1 MINFLDDVASST
13 TATTDS
19 SSGFSWSG
27 IWESIK
33 SWCLTTGI
41 KFIIGIIVLIVLF
54 VIINQF
60 AKGLRKNLRKKG
72 KDELVCNAVY
82 NITRKVLKVLALIV
96 FFGFIGVEMTGIAS
110 IISSCA
116 VALGLALQGSLSNIA
131 GWVILIVTRPFR
143 LGDFIEAQG
152 VSGTVEEINLIYTH
166 LKTTDNKVIYLPNGA
181 LSGGNITNYSVK
193 PIRRLNQVYSVAY
206 SADVDLALKII
217 YEVASKHA
225 LVLKDPEPFV
235 KVQSYENSSID
246 ICLRVWMKNEDY
258 WTVNFDLL
266 DQIKKAL
273 DENNIEIPFNQL
285 DVTIKNK

>member
-1 MINFLDDVASST
+1 MINFLEDA
-13 TATTDS
+13 ATTTTETTS
-19 SSGFSWSG
+19 SFSWAG
-27 IWESIK
+27 IWEAIK

-41 KFIIGIIVLIVLF
+41 KLIIGIALLIVAF

-60 AKGLRKNLRKKG
+60 AKGLRNSLRKKG

-82 NITRKVLKVLALIV
+82 NITRKVLKIISLIV
-96 FFGFIGVEMTGIAS
+96 FFGYIGIEMTGVAS

-131 GWVILIVTRPFR
+131 GWVILVVTRPFR

-152 VSGTVEEINLIYTH
+152 ASGTVEEINLIYTH
-166 LKTTDNKVIYLPNGA
+166 LKTPDNKVIYLPNGS
-181 LSGGNITNYSVK
+181 LSGGNIINYSVK
-193 PIRRLNQVYSVAY
+193 PIRRLEQLYTIAY
-206 SADVDLALKII
+206 SSDVELALKVIK
-217 YEVASKHA
+217 EVASNNG

-235 KVQSYENSSID
+235 KVKSYDDSAIT
-246 ICLRVWMKNEDY
+246 IALRVWMKNEDY

-266 DQIKKAL
+266 DQVKKAL
-273 DENNIEIPFNQL
+273 DENKIEIPFNQL

>member
-1 MINFLDDVASST
+1 MINFLEDAAST
-13 TATTDS
+13 TTETT
-19 SSGFSWSG
+19 SGFSWES

-33 SWCLTTGI
+33 SWCLTTGV
-41 KFIIGIIVLIVLF
+41 KLIIGIILLVIVF
-54 VIINQF
+54 IIINQF
-60 AKGLRKNLRKKG
+60 AKGLRKSLRKKG

-82 NITRKVLKVLALIV
+82 NITRKVLKILALIV
-96 FFGFIGVEMTGIAS
+96 FFGFIGIEMTGIAS

-181 LSGGNITNYSVK
+181 LSGGNIINYSVK
-193 PIRRLNQVYSVAY
+193 PIRRLEQLYTIAY
-206 SADVDLALKII
+206 SSDVDLALKVIK
-217 YEVASKHA
+217 ETASKHS

-235 KVQSYENSSID
+235 KVNSYDDSAIT
-246 ICLRVWMKNEDY
+246 ITLRVWMKNEDY
-258 WTVNFDLL
+258 WTVNYDLL
-266 DQIKKAL
+266 DQVKKTL
-273 DENNIEIPFNQL
+273 DENKIEIPFNQL

>member
-1 MINFLDDVASST
+1 MINFLEDAAST
-13 TATTDS
+13 TTETTS
-19 SSGFSWSG
+19 SFSWQG

-33 SWCLTTGI
+33 SWCLTTGV
-41 KFIIGIIVLIVLF
+41 KLIIGIVLLIIVFI
-54 VIINQF
+54 IINQF
-60 AKGLRKNLRKKG
+60 AKGLRKSLRKKG

-82 NITRKVLKVLALIV
+82 NITRKVLKILALIV
-96 FFGFIGVEMTGIAS
+96 FFGFIGIEMTGIAS

-131 GWVILIVTRPFR
+131 GWVIIIVTRPFR

-181 LSGGNITNYSVK
+181 LSGGNIINYSVK
-193 PIRRLNQVYSVAY
+193 PIRRLEQLYTIAY
-206 SADVDLALKII
+206 SSDVDLALKVIK
-217 YEVASKHA
+217 ETASKHS

-235 KVQSYENSSID
+235 KVNSYDDSAIT
-246 ICLRVWMKNEDY
+246 ITLRVWMKNEDY

-266 DQIKKAL
+266 DQVKKTL
-273 DENNIEIPFNQL
+273 DENKIEIPFNQL

>member
-1 MINFLDDVASST
+1 MINFLEDAAST
-13 TATTDS
+13 TTETTS
-19 SSGFSWSG
+19 SFSWQG

-33 SWCLTTGI
+33 SWCLTTGV
-41 KFIIGIIVLIVLF
+41 KLIIGIVLLIVVF
-54 VIINQF
+54 IIINQF
-60 AKGLRKNLRKKG
+60 AKGLRKSLRKKG

-82 NITRKVLKVLALIV
+82 NITRKVLKILALIV
-96 FFGFIGVEMTGIAS
+96 FFGFIGIEMTGIAS

-131 GWVILIVTRPFR
+131 GWVIIIVTRPFR

-181 LSGGNITNYSVK
+181 LSGGNIINYSVK
-193 PIRRLNQVYSVAY
+193 PIRRLEQLYTIAY
-206 SADVDLALKII
+206 SSDVDLALKVIK
-217 YEVASKHA
+217 ETASKHS

-235 KVQSYENSSID
+235 KVNSYDDSAIT
-246 ICLRVWMKNEDY
+246 ITLRVWMKNEDY

-266 DQIKKAL
+266 DQVKKTL
-273 DENNIEIPFNQL
+273 DENKIEIPFNQL